1 MASNPSSFQK
11 NARSPRRRR
20 RAIAARAPCGI
31 RLVVVVEG
39 RLGGSAGLSGDGAE
53 SRTGVMER
61 RGWTGAEW
69 GRGGAPFPGE
79 AKGVAGP
86 GGEEKGAG
94 GVARRLPTSESKFHK
109 KNIAGTGTGVRV
121 PRTAPRPS
129 QAQAPRG
136 RCGLPVCPVRLLPR
150 GLALAGLSVLH
161 LCFSSQVA
169 ALARTKDRFS
179 SPVRHVLM
187 PVVIGY
193 LHLHQIK

>member
-109 KNIAGTGTGVRV
+109 KNIAGT
-121 PRTAPRPS
+121 
-129 QAQAPRG
+129 APRG

-169 ALARTKDRFS
+169 ALARTKTDSVHLCRCASRFDAS
-179 SPVRHVLM
+179 GYRIDSPD
-187 PVVIGY
+187 
-193 LHLHQIK
+193 

>member
-109 KNIAGTGTGVRV
+109 KKHCRHWHRRT
-121 PRTAPRPS
+121 RTAHSTASKPSASAPWAVWIASLPRPPPPS
-129 QAQAPRG
+129 RPR
-136 RCGLPVCPVRLLPR
+136 PR
-150 GLALAGLSVLH
+150 RSISSASVLQFTGGSASAYQGQIQFT
-161 LCFSSQVA
+161 CAS
-169 ALARTKDRFS
+169 RFDAS
-179 SPVRHVLM
+179 GYRISPS
-187 PVVIGY
+187 PPD
-193 LHLHQIK
+193 

>member
-11 NARSPRRRR
+11 NARSPRR

-94 GVARRLPTSESKFHK
+94 GVARRLPTSESKFRK
-109 KNIAGTGTGVRV
+109 KTLPAL
-121 PRTAPRPS
+121 
-129 QAQAPRG
+129 AQAYAYRG
-136 RCGLPVCPVRLLPR
+136 QHRVQAKRKRPVGGGLPVCPVRLLPR

-193 LHLHQIK
+193 LHQIN